1 MFLTIN
7 AEDSLANA
15 AVFIE
20 DNNYTFP
27 VLLDTD
33 SGVSLE
39 YGIFGVPTTFF
50 IDKDGIIRKWKLGA
64 YLNTAEIEA
73 DLRSIMP

>member
-7 AEDSLANA
+7 NRDSLAA
-15 AVFIE
+15 AVGFIE
-20 DNNYTFP
+20 DNDYSFP

-33 SGVSLE
+33 YAVSLE

-50 IDKDGIIRKWKLGA
+50 IDKDGIILQRKFGG
-64 YLNTAEIEA
+64 YQSTAEIEA
-73 DLRSIMP
+73 HLRLIMP